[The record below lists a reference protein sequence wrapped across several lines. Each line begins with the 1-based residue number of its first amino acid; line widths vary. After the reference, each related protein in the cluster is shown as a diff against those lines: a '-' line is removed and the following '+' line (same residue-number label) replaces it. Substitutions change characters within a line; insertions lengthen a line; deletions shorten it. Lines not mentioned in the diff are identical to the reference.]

1 MKNTGDPDRFV
12 KNEMRRFSKVMR
24 VHSQSV
30 DRMIT
35 ALLRSLGSCNEEDA
49 GCERSNPSC

>member
-1 MKNTGDPDRFV
+1 MKNTSDPDRFV

-35 ALLRSLGSCNEEDA
+35 ALLRSLGSCNEDDA